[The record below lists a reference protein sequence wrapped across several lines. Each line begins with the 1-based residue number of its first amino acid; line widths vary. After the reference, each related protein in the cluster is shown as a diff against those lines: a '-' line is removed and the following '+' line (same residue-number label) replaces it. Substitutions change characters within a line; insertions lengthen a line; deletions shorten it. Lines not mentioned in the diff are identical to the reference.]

1 VLYTCVLWK
10 LLGKYFS
17 ALFHLFFRFFFCVNR
32 PDCVFREV
40 RTVLLYVRTVILV
53 VRTIWL
59 IRPDVNSSSPDERVF
74 VISTWHYIWTSLKF
88 CPDGEPCRVKSH
100 SPSAATFSFTP
111 FGSFCRVV
119 HLFCAFYAKF
129 SSARVI
135 LAIYLHPR
143 YVFNTLL
150 LIFFKFLCLK

>member
-1 VLYTCVLWK
+1 MLWK

-17 ALFHLFFRFFFCVNR
+17 ALFLIFLDFFCVNR
-32 PDCVFREV
+32 LDSVFRDV
-40 RTVLLYVRTVILV
+40 RTVLLYVRKMILV
-53 VRTIWL
+53 VRTIRL

-74 VISTWHYIWTSLKF
+74 AISTWHYVWTSLKL
-88 CPDGEPCRVKSH
+88 CSDGEPCRVKSH
-100 SPSAATFSFTP
+100 SPRAVAFSFAP
-111 FGSFCRVV
+111 FGSFCHVV

-135 LAIYLHPR
+135 FAIYLHPK

-150 LIFFKFLCLK
+150 LIYFKFLCLK